1 MPSTYS
7 SSLRFELIGNGEQAG
22 NWGNTTNTN
31 IGTLIEQAIAGVANI
46 TMAGSTTLTLGNG
59 VSDEAR
65 NAVLILG
72 GTLSGA
78 ANLIVP
84 AVDKLYVVRN
94 ATSGGQVVTVK
105 TSAGTGVA
113 LDNGYTQVMYCDG
126 TNVVAASQSFNP
138 AIAPGTVSSITL
150 ATTGT
155 GLTVNGGSS
164 ASISTSGTFTLAGTL
179 DVDNGGT
186 GLSALPTNGRFLV
199 SNGTSYGSST
209 ITSGNAITASFNG
222 TNFVIDNAGV
232 TSLSPG
238 SGITLSGSTGNILI
252 SATGGAGGGVTTFSA
267 GSTGFSPAVATSGA
281 VTLSGTLA
289 TSAGGTGLGGFGAS
303 NNALYSN
310 SSSTLVAGT
319 LPIAAGG
326 TGATTAS
333 SALSAL
339 GAAGLTSNSFSGT
352 QSAPTFSG
360 TTFSGGSFSGTTVSG
375 TTFSGNTY
383 NLNSNSARFW
393 TDNAYTNVNFNSN
406 SSISYNGSSQYD
418 VFIQGTVRLSI
429 QNGGCFA
436 PAFTPTSDRSLK
448 ENIQPVSGGLNRV
461 LAYQP
466 VTFNWKPSYIEDP
479 KTHEGFIA
487 QDVEVVNPL
496 AVVYSGEVA
505 CLDPVAIIADL
516 VASVQELSAQVEA
529 LKAQIQKA

>member
-59 VSDEAR
+59 VADEAR

-232 TSLSPG
+232 T
-238 SGITLSGSTGNILI
+238 
-252 SATGGAGGGVTTFSA
+252 
-267 GSTGFSPAVATSGA
+267 
-281 VTLSGTLA
+281 
-289 TSAGGTGLGGFGAS
+289 
-303 NNALYSN
+303 
-310 SSSTLVAGT
+310 
-319 LPIAAGG
+319 
-326 TGATTAS
+326 
-333 SALSAL
+333 
-339 GAAGLTSNSFSGT
+339 
-352 QSAPTFSG
+352 
-360 TTFSGGSFSGTTVSG
+360 
-375 TTFSGNTY
+375 
-383 NLNSNSARFW
+383 R
-393 TDNAYTNVNFNSN
+393 
-406 SSISYNGSSQYD
+406 
-418 VFIQGTVRLSI
+418 
-429 QNGGCFA
+429 
-436 PAFTPTSDRSLK
+436 SDRPNFTL
-448 ENIQPVSGGLNRV
+448 
-461 LAYQP
+461 
-466 VTFNWKPSYIEDP
+466 
-479 KTHEGFIA
+479 
-487 QDVEVVNPL
+487 
-496 AVVYSGEVA
+496 
-505 CLDPVAIIADL
+505 
-516 VASVQELSAQVEA
+516 
-529 LKAQIQKA
+529 